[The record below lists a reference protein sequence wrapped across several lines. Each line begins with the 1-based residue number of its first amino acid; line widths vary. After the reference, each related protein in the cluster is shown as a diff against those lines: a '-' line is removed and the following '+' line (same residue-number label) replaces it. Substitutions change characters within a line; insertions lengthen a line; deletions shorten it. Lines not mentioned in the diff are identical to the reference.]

1 MILYLVPKPSLQ
13 RSEAKN
19 NFKAM
24 KFRFRGVT
32 SASMLHIDQR
42 FYRELESRPL
52 SKQNPP

>member
-19 NFKAM
+19 NFKEM